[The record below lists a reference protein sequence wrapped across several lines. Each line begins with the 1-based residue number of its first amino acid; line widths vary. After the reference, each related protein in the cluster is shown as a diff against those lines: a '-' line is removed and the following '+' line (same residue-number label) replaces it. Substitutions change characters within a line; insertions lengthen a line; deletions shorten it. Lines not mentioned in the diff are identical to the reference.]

1 MLGSPGIQSVTLR
14 FGNLHNCFL
23 HVSPNLVALLR
34 LQENQAI
41 ELSWGS
47 HHSAFLSW
55 TGGRQSS
62 FHGENIVEVSRQFAE
77 KLGIEDGEEA
87 FLKPCQQV
95 SSVQQ
100 VFVEPVSPD
109 DWEILEL
116 HSASL
121 EQSLLDQIRIIYP
134 NGIFPVWVNHHTA
147 ISIKIESMT
156 PACSYGRLEQLTE
169 LVISPKLRKAERASS
184 GFPFTSD
191 KQQRILKEEAVDT
204 VTARAA
210 LEDVTLKKQ
219 PEETPKNIEHY
230 QLSTSRQVTDLRSLF
245 RYLFSSRLE
254 SNKLTPSIPSIPT
267 VLTDSIFRVCRTSPL
282 SSNNLNQ
289 LEISCSN
296 TVHVLPWHYQPQRG
310 DCCQFKLTCGRL
322 TKLLSVREKSKQD
335 SHRKEKKEQISNKAN
350 QTSSSDGVKETN
362 STVVRVICHGAEDLL
377 SAQKCIRTQKLYSGK
392 VWISESLR
400 KRLNVELC
408 SAVRICPLN
417 SKPRVV
423 SALRLQPLQNVK
435 INEQDV
441 KSSFFDWLHT
451 QSNEELPWL
460 TGRFNGV
467 QLRVNEVQTEFS
479 LSVIQP
485 RAGDDEQS
493 EVFFLLPSLLEKI
506 DVQVIMEPLTTELQK
521 SDEFSQ
527 LLSFPVLDHLGGI
540 GNLSQETFEHI
551 SHSLMGHPFSQEF
564 MVQSL
569 GLRNGGLLLTGSK
582 GSGKTSFAKALCRK
596 AAVSLDAYVEVIECK
611 QLQGKRVE
619 TVRKKLEDV
628 FAEAVWRQPSIIF
641 LDDLEHIAGSASSPE
656 LEQSPDAMM
665 SKQIAQVL
673 KDLVNE
679 AVAYGSLIAFIAT
692 SQSKPSLDQSL
703 LMVQGSHFFQCFK
716 SIHLPNQVQRSELLC
731 CVTKNKTNVNEG
743 SLQMVD
749 IQSIA
754 KETEGFVAADFVV
767 LVERAVHANMTSN
780 KSTSQG
786 VFLSTSDFQQALK
799 GFMPTSLRNANLHTP
814 QQIGWNHIGGLY
826 EVKQLL
832 IDTIQLPGKY
842 PALFSNLPIRHR
854 SGVLL
859 YGAPGT
865 GKTLLA
871 GATAKES
878 GMNFIKI
885 KGPELLSKYIGASEQ
900 AVRDVFSRA
909 RAAKPSLLFFDEFDS
924 IAPRRGHDNTGVTDR
939 VVNQLLTELD
949 GVEGLSGV
957 YVLAATSRP
966 DLIDPALLRPGR
978 IDKSVYCPPP
988 NQVGR
993 LEILKALSLSVPL
1006 ARDVDFEL
1014 IASNTEFFTGADLKA
1029 LLYNAQLEAIHSNLA
1044 AGPFHDMGSG
1054 SDSDVSL
1061 SSMIFLNHSSGSDDS
1076 SGEVEGTLENPIMC
1090 PDSTELLS
1098 EDPQQNIWRL
1108 YFGSSYESEL
1118 GNKTPSELNSQCL
1131 SGPNSLTHDFTGAS
1145 MRDLTSFHAPVLM
1158 TSLQDGFQELSAEQM
1173 EHLSLEVNNIK
1184 TNCRIRNTEDISHMQ
1199 SAQSKPAILICQSHL
1214 LAALTNTKCSIS
1226 QQAWNK
1232 YTDLY
1237 GNFGCSRDGKS
1248 KSGSFLKPSQRVTL
1262 A

>member
-1 MLGSPGIQSVTLR
+1 
-14 FGNLHNCFL
+14 
-23 HVSPNLVALLR
+23 
-34 LQENQAI
+34 
-41 ELSWGS
+41 
-47 HHSAFLSW
+47 
-55 TGGRQSS
+55 
-62 FHGENIVEVSRQFAE
+62 
-77 KLGIEDGEEA
+77 
-87 FLKPCQQV
+87 
-95 SSVQQ
+95 
-100 VFVEPVSPD
+100 
-109 DWEILEL
+109 
-116 HSASL
+116 
-121 EQSLLDQIRIIYP
+121 
-134 NGIFPVWVNHHTA
+134 
-147 ISIKIESMT
+147 MT

-230 QLSTSRQVTDLRSLF
+230 QLSTSR
-245 RYLFSSRLE
+245 
-254 SNKLTPSIPSIPT
+254 
-267 VLTDSIFRVCRTSPL
+267 
-282 SSNNLNQ
+282 
-289 LEISCSN
+289 
-296 TVHVLPWHYQPQRG
+296 
-310 DCCQFKLTCGRL
+310 
-322 TKLLSVREKSKQD
+322 
-335 SHRKEKKEQISNKAN
+335 
-350 QTSSSDGVKETN
+350 
-362 STVVRVICHGAEDLL
+362 
-377 SAQKCIRTQKLYSGK
+377 
-392 VWISESLR
+392 
-400 KRLNVELC
+400 
-408 SAVRICPLN
+408 
-417 SKPRVV
+417 
-423 SALRLQPLQNVK
+423 
-435 INEQDV
+435 
-441 KSSFFDWLHT
+441 
-451 QSNEELPWL
+451 
-460 TGRFNGV
+460 
-467 QLRVNEVQTEFS
+467 
-479 LSVIQP
+479 
-485 RAGDDEQS
+485 
-493 EVFFLLPSLLEKI
+493 
-506 DVQVIMEPLTTELQK
+506 QVIMEPLTTELQK

-949 GVEGLSGV
+949 GVEGLSDTWLHYLLLSDDVLYCFIGV

-1232 YTDLY
+1232 YTDLPVVLVLAIILSCCPDARRKVPL
-1237 GNFGCSRDGKS
+1237 NFILLGLFYLVLDTQLMLGGKHKYS
-1248 KSGSFLKPSQRVTL
+1248 ISPEEYIFAALNLYLDIINLFLFLLRIIGMSQ
-1262 A
+1262 